1 MERVSV
7 DRAAKEELVA
17 ELNARFSASAAVIVT
32 HQKGLTVAESQALRG
47 AARKAGASY
56 KVTKNRLAKLALK
69 GTQFEGLADLLT
81 GPTALATSEDPV
93 AAAKVCFEFAKKNE
107 KLIIVGGAM
116 GSQILDA
123 KGVESLASL
132 PSLDE
137 LRGKIIGVL
146 QAPATKLA
154 GVTQAPAGQLARVF
168 SAYAAKDEAA

>member
-1 MERVSV
+1 V

-17 ELNARFSASAAVIVT
+17 ALNARFAASAAVIVT

-47 AARKAGASY
+47 AARTAGASY

-69 GTQFEGLADLLT
+69 GTKFEGLAELLT

-107 KLIIVGGAM
+107 KLIIVGGAL
-116 GSQILDA
+116 GGQLLDA
-123 KGVESLASL
+123 KGVESLAKL

-137 LRGKIIGVL
+137 LRGRLVGLI
-146 QAPATKLA
+146 QAPASKLA
-154 GVTQAPAGQLARVF
+154 SVTQAPAGQLARVF
-168 SAYAAKDEAA
+168 SAYAAKDDAA

>member
-116 GSQILDA
+116 GSQMLDA